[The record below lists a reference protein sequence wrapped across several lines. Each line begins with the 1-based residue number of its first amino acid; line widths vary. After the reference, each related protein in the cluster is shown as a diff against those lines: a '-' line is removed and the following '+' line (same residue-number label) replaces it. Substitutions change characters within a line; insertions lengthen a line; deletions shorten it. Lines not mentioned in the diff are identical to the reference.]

1 MNTALVSA
9 WQNQSLTSET
19 EAQAVMEVICAFC
32 LLSLMIN
39 GLSVRQL
46 IGGGFYGCLLF
57 VCGCKLT
64 VQICVEA
71 ILYLKLIT
79 KLMPP
84 TFSSTLSLPI
94 ICMHRGYQS
103 M

>member
-19 EAQAVMEVICAFC
+19 EAQAVMEAICAFC

-46 IGGGFYGCLLF
+46 IGGGFYGWPF
-57 VCGCKLT
+57 VCLWLQTDSSNMRGSYF
-64 VQICVEA
+64 
-71 ILYLKLIT
+71 ILKINN
-79 KLMPP
+79 
-84 TFSSTLSLPI
+84 
-94 ICMHRGYQS
+94 
-103 M
+103 